1 MSYLIY
7 FQKKG
12 SAEFQTIYYIY
23 HICLKLSRTFYM
35 YLNTVTDVVVV
46 FDMFIYVT

>member
-12 SAEFQTIYYIY
+12 SAEFQTNMIYI
-23 HICLKLSRTFYM
+23 INCLKLSRTFYM